1 MREVQGP
8 IPDRGRVIPKTL
20 KSIVPVV
27 SLFSTKS
34 KHWLFLNSQNSQI
47 ANSKNTIFEALLKID
62 YVVTMSDKLNKL
74 NIKKN
79 TGKKQKTTE
88 T

>member
-1 MREVQGP
+1 
-8 IPDRGRVIPKTL
+8 
-20 KSIVPVV
+20 
-27 SLFSTKS
+27 
-34 KHWLFLNSQNSQI
+34 
-47 ANSKNTIFEALLKID
+47 LKID

-88 T
+88 TWKLKKQTEEIQQVDLHQYLELSESTIDGYNVRP